1 MSSYTLWDKETRG
14 AGWQADRWCADNA
27 VSLEQCTKPLRAVQ
41 EIHLAEMWAGLWGG
55 PDRMGIGKRQ
65 WFGAEG
71 APVIM
76 SVHTLLTVTWHY
88 RSSMGMGT
96 CYQSFWVDAHSCAPR
111 RTTEQADSHTLHKWW
126 CSWDWGKDPELL
138 PNCLDLGNHLIFAV
152 FSPSFTLNVSPKLT
166 PPNKTGPIETIK

>member
-14 AGWQADRWCADNA
+14 AGWQTDRWCADNA

-55 PDRMGIGKRQ
+55 PDRMGIGKKQ

-88 RSSMGMGT
+88 RSSMGT
-96 CYQSFWVDAHSCAPR
+96 CYQSFWVDAQLCSKKNNRAGR
-111 RTTEQADSHTLHKWW
+111 LTHTLHKWW